1 MSEHSS
7 PQSGL
12 PTPRV
17 TRKAR
22 RSIGWVWLVPVVA
35 ALVGLSI
42 VWHAWSRQGP
52 KITISFQTASGLEAG
67 KTQIRYRDVVIG
79 TVKDI
84 RLSEKRDAVLVDAE
98 LSKDAEA
105 LANEGTSFWAVKPR
119 IGYGGVSGISTLFSG
134 VYIAADTDV
143 TDLSAKAK
151 KRRFIGLESPPPIHN
166 DRPGTRFLLTSP
178 DLASL
183 GAGAPV
189 YYRRIQVGMVTAY
202 KLDALGNHVDL
213 EVFIDA
219 PYDKF
224 VDASTRFWNESGIDI
239 SVGADGVKVSTQSV
253 ATILAGGLAFGSF
266 GSNRDPL
273 PTGQVFKLFESRSAA
288 ALVPEGVALPVVMRF
303 YQNARGLKVG
313 SPIDFAGTDLGI
325 INKVDLDFDPKLAKF
340 YTRVEATLYPERL
353 GPIYSQILMNNQST
367 EQWAAT
373 LVRMSMRGLRAELR
387 TANLLTG
394 QLYIALE
401 ELPKAAKLDPPPK
414 AVFPFEIATVVS
426 DDLNKIQAHL
436 ANIASRL
443 DKIPYEEIGQELNGM
458 LKQVKLLSAS
468 LDKNV
473 VPNLAASLAQFE
485 KTFKNLDALVAPGSP
500 LPADTEQVLDDMKRA
515 LQSLRGLTDA
525 LQKQPDSVILG
536 RKTQSYSRENL
547 GATK

>member
-12 PTPRV
+12 PAPRV
-17 TRKAR
+17 TRKTR
-22 RSIGWVWLVPVVA
+22 RSIGWIWLVPVVA

-42 VWHAWSRQGP
+42 VWHAWSQQGP
-52 KITISFQTASGLEAG
+52 KITILFQTATGLESG

-79 TVKDI
+79 TVKEI
-84 RLSEKRDAVLVDAE
+84 RLSEKRDVVLVDAE

-105 LANEGTSFWAVKPR
+105 LASAGTSFWVVKPR
-119 IGYGGVSGISTLFSG
+119 VGFGGVSGLSTLFSG
-134 VYIAADTDV
+134 VYIAADTDL
-143 TDLSAKAK
+143 TDLSAKPSK
-151 KRRFIGLESPPPIHN
+151 KRFIGLESPPPIHS
-166 DRPGTRFLLTSP
+166 DRPGTRFSLQSP
-178 DLASL
+178 DLGSL
-183 GAGAPV
+183 GPGAPV
-189 YYRRIQVGMVTAY
+189 FYRRIQVGIVTSY

-224 VDASTRFWNESGIDI
+224 VDQSTRFWNESGIDV
-239 SVGADGVKVSTQSV
+239 SVGADGVKVSTQSLV
-253 ATILAGGLAFGSF
+253 SILAGGLAFGSF
-266 GSNRDPL
+266 GTGHEPIQQ
-273 PTGQVFKLFESRSAA
+273 GQVFKLYDSHSAA
-288 ALVPEGVALPVVMRF
+288 AIVPEGVALPIVMRF
-303 YQNARGLKVG
+303 FQHARGLKVG
-313 SPIDFAGTDLGI
+313 APVDFAGTDLGI
-325 INKVDLDFDPKLAKF
+325 VTKVDLDFDVKSNKF
-340 YTRVEATLYPERL
+340 FTRVEATLYPERL
-353 GPIYSQILMNNQST
+353 GPIYSEIAVNNRT
-367 EQWAAT
+367 PEQWAAS

-394 QLYIALE
+394 QLYIALA
-401 ELPKAAKLDPPPK
+401 ELPKVAKLNPPPK
-414 AVFPFEIATVVS
+414 AEFPFEIATVVS
-426 DDLNKIQAHL
+426 DDLNQLQAHL
-436 ANIASRL
+436 SNIAARL

-485 KTFKNLDALVAPGSP
+485 RTVKNLDALVAPGSP
-500 LPADTEQVLDDMKRA
+500 LPADTEQMLDDLKRA

>member
-42 VWHAWSRQGP
+42 VWHAWSQQGP
-52 KITISFQTASGLEAG
+52 KITISFQTASGLEVG
-67 KTQIRYRDVVIG
+67 KTQIRFRDVVIG

-98 LSKDAEA
+98 LTKDAEA
-105 LANEGTSFWAVKPR
+105 LASEGSSFWVEKPR
-119 IGYGGVSGISTLFSG
+119 IGYGGVSGLSTLFSG
-134 VYIAADTDV
+134 VYIAADTDL
-143 TDLSAKAK
+143 TDLRGKAT
-151 KRRFIGLESPPPIHN
+151 KRRFKGLESPPPIHS
-166 DRPGTRFLLTSP
+166 DRPGTRYMLRAG
-178 DLASL
+178 DLGSL
-183 GAGAPV
+183 GPGAPV
-189 YYRRIQVGMVTAY
+189 YYRRIQVGMVTSY
-202 KLDALGNHVDL
+202 KLDETGNNVDL
-213 EVFIDA
+213 EIFVDA
-219 PYDKF
+219 PYDKYI
-224 VDASTRFWNESGIDI
+224 DESTRFWNESGIDVT
-239 SVGADGVKVSTQSV
+239 VGADGVKVNTQSV
-253 ATILAGGLAFGSF
+253 ASILAGGLAFATF
-266 GSNRDPL
+266 GRSHDPIK
-273 PTGQVFKLFESRSAA
+273 PGTMFKLYDSHAAA
-288 ALVPEGVALPVVMRF
+288 ALEPEGVALPIVMQF
-303 YQNARGLKVG
+303 YQPARGLKVG
-313 SPIDFAGTDLGI
+313 APVDFAGMDIGI
-325 INKVDLDFDPKLAKF
+325 VNKVDLDYDIKALKF
-340 YTRVEATLYPERL
+340 FTRVEATLYPERL
-353 GPIYSQILMNNQST
+353 GPIYSEIVVNNQT
-367 EQWAAT
+367 REQWAQS

-394 QLYIALE
+394 QLFIVLE
-401 ELPKAAKLDPPPK
+401 ELPKAPKLSTPPK
-414 AVFPFEIATVVS
+414 AQFPFEVATVVS
-426 DDLNKIQAHL
+426 DDLNQLQAHL
-436 ANIASRL
+436 ANIAARL
-443 DKIPYEEIGQELNGM
+443 DKIPYEEIGLELNGT
-458 LKQVKLLSAS
+458 LKQIRQLSAS

-500 LPADTEQVLDDMKRA
+500 LPGDAEQVLDDLKRT

-525 LQKQPDSVILG
+525 LQKQPDAVILG